1 MHMNTDEHIYQSLV
15 DTIVKLS
22 ITWIDRLDTHVHE
35 SDVLEYTKGQLSRH
49 FEALSGADFLRIQRY
64 LSDHGLLLDDRD
76 TDMHMAVYHS
86 LWNTIEIELSKLY
99 A

>member
-15 DTIVKLS
+15 NNIVTLS

-35 SDVLEYTKGQLSRH
+35 SDVLEYTRGQLSRH
-49 FEALSGADFLRIQRY
+49 FEALSGEEFLQLQRY
-64 LSDHGLLLDDRD
+64 LSDHGLLLHDRD
-76 TDMHMAVYHS
+76 TDMHVAVYDSVWHC
-86 LWNTIEIELSKLY
+86 IELELSKLY

>member
-15 DTIVKLS
+15 NNIVTLS
-22 ITWIDRLDTHVHE
+22 ITWIDQLDTHMHE

-49 FEALSGADFLRIQRY
+49 FEALSGGDFLRIQRY
-64 LSDHGLLLDDRD
+64 LSNHGLLLDDRD
-76 TDMHMAVYHS
+76 TDMHMAVYDS

>member
-1 MHMNTDEHIYQSLV
+1 MNTGEHIYQSLV

-22 ITWIDRLDTHVHE
+22 VTWIDRLDAEITE
-35 SDVLEYTKGQLSRH
+35 SHVLEYTKGAFGRH
-49 FEALSGADFLRIQRY
+49 FEDLSIQDYTALGQHLI
-64 LSDHGLLLDDRD
+64 D
-76 TDMHMAVYHS
+76 TGMIDCMQKHHVYNS

>member
-22 ITWIDRLDTHVHE
+22 ITWIDRLDTHMHE

-76 TDMHMAVYHS
+76 TDMHTAVYDS

>member
-1 MHMNTDEHIYQSLV
+1 MNTGEHIYQSLV

-22 ITWIDRLDTHVHE
+22 ITWIDRLDTDMHA
-35 SDVLEYTKGQLSRH
+35 SDVLQYTKGMFGRYFEDLSMQDYT
-49 FEALSGADFLRIQRY
+49 ALGEYLMDIGAIDCMEKH
-64 LSDHGLLLDDRD
+64 D
-76 TDMHMAVYHS
+76 VYNS

>member
-1 MHMNTDEHIYQSLV
+1 MHMNTGEHIYQSLV

-22 ITWIDRLDTHVHE
+22 ITWIDRLDTDMHA

-49 FEALSGADFLRIQRY
+49 FEALSAGEFLRLERY
-64 LSDHGLLLDDRD
+64 LNDHGLLHSDADSD
-76 TDMHMAVYHS
+76 VFMAVYNS

>member
-1 MHMNTDEHIYQSLV
+1 MNTGEHIYQSLV

-22 ITWIDRLDTHVHE
+22 VTWIDRLDAEITE
-35 SDVLEYTKGQLSRH
+35 SHVLEYTKGQLSRH
-49 FEALSGADFLRIQRY
+49 FEALSAGEFLRLERY
-64 LSDHGLLLDDRD
+64 LNDHGLLHSDANSDAF
-76 TDMHMAVYHS
+76 MAVYNS

>member
-1 MHMNTDEHIYQSLV
+1 MNTGEHIYQSLV

-22 ITWIDRLDTHVHE
+22 VTWIDRLDAEIAE
-35 SDVLEYTKGQLSRH
+35 SHVLEYTKGALGRH
-49 FEALSGADFLRIQRY
+49 FEDLSMQDYTALGEYLMDTGAIDCIEKH
-64 LSDHGLLLDDRD
+64 D
-76 TDMHMAVYHS
+76 VYNS